1 MNRFSTYIGACAVA
15 VFSSQAFAG
24 NPFNTLKKPQQPAE
38 VVEPVKAPDPE
49 KPPLQR
55 WQVHNYILMGILTTQ
70 ASSPQT
76 KLVAIVRTP
85 APHSRTYLLHFGDLL
100 GDQDG
105 YIKAFDSS
113 GFTVVQRG
121 EDDAP
126 EEVRLRVRNR
136 GATKTND

>member
-1 MNRFSTYIGACAVA
+1 MKKFPSYIGACAVA
-15 VFSSQAFAG
+15 VLSSQAFAG
-24 NPFNTLKKPQQPAE
+24 NPFNTLKTPQQPAD
-38 VVEPVKAPDPE
+38 VVEPTKAPDPE

-70 ASSPQT
+70 ASSPET
-76 KLVAIVRTP
+76 KRVAIVRTP

-105 YIKAFDSS
+105 YIKAFDNA

>member
-1 MNRFSTYIGACAVA
+1 MTRFSTYIGACAVI
-15 VFSSQAFAG
+15 VFSSQTFAA

-38 VVEPVKAPDPE
+38 VVEPVKAPDLE

-55 WQVHNYILMGILTTQ
+55 WPVHNYILMGILTTK
-70 ASSPQT
+70 ASSPTT
-76 KLVAIVRTP
+76 KRVAIIRTP
-85 APHSRTYLLHFGDLL
+85 APHSRTYILHFGDLL
-100 GDQDG
+100 GAQDG

-121 EDDAP
+121 EDDTP
-126 EEVRLRVRNR
+126 EEVRLKVRNR